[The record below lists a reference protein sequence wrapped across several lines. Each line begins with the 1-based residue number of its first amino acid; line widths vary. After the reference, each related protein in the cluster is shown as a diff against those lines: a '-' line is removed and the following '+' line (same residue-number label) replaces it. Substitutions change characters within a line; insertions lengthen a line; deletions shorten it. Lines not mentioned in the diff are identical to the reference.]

1 MARKPR
7 DCFIPHQLGKQS
19 NKSTTSAAWHGA
31 INSHSSSSVS
41 TEDRCKHHQQQN
53 HRRERQELRLQ
64 PLAAQMPPTIRGI
77 TIKKEA
83 FTDNFQAFTTTLG
96 HHKYPFRSSVVAWP
110 PLMNSAGILA
120 VGVHERFPSTHCG
133 QQQETPKCCHPKSHG
148 QADAFVQHE
157 SMARDF
163 TTSQRVLRSKGL
175 GRLFAPVEPRRELSF
190 QLAITLSTEP
200 SAES

>member
-1 MARKPR
+1 M
-7 DCFIPHQLGKQS
+7 QTS
-19 NKSTTSAAWHGA
+19 STTESPTREARIAASTLGSSNA
-31 INSHSSSSVS
+31 SHHP
-41 TEDRCKHHQQQN
+41 RHHHQ
-53 HRRERQELRLQ
+53 
-64 PLAAQMPPTIRGI
+64 
-77 TIKKEA
+77 KKA